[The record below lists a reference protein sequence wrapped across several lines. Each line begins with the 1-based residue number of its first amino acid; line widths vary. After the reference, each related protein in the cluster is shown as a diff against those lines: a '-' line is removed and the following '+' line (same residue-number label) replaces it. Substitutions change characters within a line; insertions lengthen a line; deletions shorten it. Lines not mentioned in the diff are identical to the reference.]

1 MPEISI
7 IMPCYNTAES
17 MLMKC
22 VESIL
27 SQTFTDFELII
38 VDDGS
43 REGYERIYHEI
54 QLLDNR
60 IRVERKQN
68 GGVSAARNY
77 GLQFVTG
84 RYIVYV
90 DSDDVLL
97 PHFFEEAYTV
107 AEKEQADIVY
117 GCNMHMNDYTPAAY
131 FGDLTENDVS
141 VLSEGELSE
150 LRPNMVGTRLR
161 FQNGLIYIGRGPWT
175 RLVKSEIGLATPF
188 PEGLAIC
195 EDIVWNLHI
204 LSKCRK
210 GCIVKRVWYLYNMG
224 NLSSSTKR
232 YNPNIMSES
241 RDGLTRVAELLD
253 MQNNKEYQAFA
264 DKCFE
269 EINRIYYGY
278 IGHSNCRLEVIE
290 RKHIEKILYTES
302 PWYVIRNRRFRRLS
316 SIKDKVR
323 IFLYR
328 HKLYFIYL
336 SIKRKLKS

>member
-17 MLMKC
+17 MLIKC

-27 SQTFTDFELII
+27 SQTFKDFELII

-43 REGYERIYHEI
+43 KDEYGKIYHKI

-60 IRVERKQN
+60 IMVERKEN
-68 GGVSAARNY
+68 GGASSARNY
-77 GLQFVTG
+77 GLRFVTG
-84 RYIVYV
+84 RYIIYV

-97 PHFFEEAYTV
+97 PNFFEEAYSI

-117 GCNMHMNDYTPAAY
+117 GCNMHMNEFAPETH
-131 FGDLTENDVS
+131 FSDLTENDVS
-141 VLSEGELSE
+141 VLSESELTK
-150 LRPNMVGTRLR
+150 LRPNMVGRR
-161 FQNGLIYIGRGPWT
+161 ISFNNGLIYIGRGPWT
-175 RLVKSEIGLATPF
+175 RLIKSEIGLITPF

-195 EDIVWNLHI
+195 EDIVWNLQI
-204 LSKCRK
+204 LNKCRK
-210 GCIVKRVWYLYNMG
+210 GCIVKRAWYLYNME
-224 NLSSSTKR
+224 NPFSSTKR
-232 YNPNIMSES
+232 YNPNILSES

-253 MQNNKEYQAFA
+253 MQNNKEYRSFA

-278 IGHSNCRLEVIE
+278 IGHSKCCLKVSEK
-290 RKHIEKILYTES
+290 KHIEKILYTEY
-302 PWYVIRNRRFRRLS
+302 PWVIIRGIKFRSFS
-316 SIKDKVR
+316 SIKDKAR

-336 SIKRKLKS
+336 FMKKKLRS